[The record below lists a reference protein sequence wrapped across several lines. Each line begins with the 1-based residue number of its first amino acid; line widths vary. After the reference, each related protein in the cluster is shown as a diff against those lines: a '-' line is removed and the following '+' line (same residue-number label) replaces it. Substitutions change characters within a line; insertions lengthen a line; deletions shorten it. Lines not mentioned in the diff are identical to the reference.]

1 MAVRPIIP
9 ELYGHVRHLA
19 GRPLMSPRVSVVM
32 PVFNGGLYL
41 STAIESVLAQSFGDH
56 ELVIVD
62 DGSTDGS
69 TEVIARFVAK
79 DSRVRA
85 YRKENS
91 GISDTLN
98 QGIVEA
104 RSDWIARLDAD
115 DIMLPH
121 RLERQMAFVSA
132 DSEIVAAGSYYDIID
147 SAGVRCAT
155 LHPLPRDRAELQR
168 LLDAREPL
176 TFTHPTMIY
185 RRHIAAAVGG
195 YRRDYEPC
203 EDTEL
208 FARMI
213 AMSGVILI
221 QPEVL
226 TLYRVHAGGIS
237 QQQATEM
244 FMKRHFVYHNFYRE
258 LDGQPAISYEE
269 FLAGRA
275 TLPVGQRL
283 RFAREYASE
292 LLYRAYT
299 SALVAHRPV
308 RATSYL
314 AGAAALRP
322 WKALRRGWRAVAARV
337 APAPG

>member
-1 MAVRPIIP
+1 MIASLRSRTEISS
-9 ELYGHVRHLA
+9 
-19 GRPLMSPRVSVVM
+19 LMSPRVSVVM
-32 PVFNGGLYL
+32 PVFNGGAYL
-41 STAIESVLAQSFGDH
+41 STAIESVLAQTFGDR

-69 TEVIARFVAK
+69 ADVIARFAANEP
-79 DSRVRA
+79 RIRA
-85 YRKENS
+85 FRKENS

-98 QGIVEA
+98 LGISEA
-104 RSDWIARLDAD
+104 RGDWIARLDAD
-115 DIMLPH
+115 DVMLPH
-121 RLERQMAFVSA
+121 RLERQVAFVSA

-147 SAGVRCAT
+147 AAGTRCAT
-155 LHPLPRDRAELQR
+155 LRPLPRDRGELQR
-168 LLDAREPL
+168 ILDAREPL

-185 RRHIAAAVGG
+185 RRHIAVALGG
-195 YRRDYEPC
+195 YRREYEPC

-226 TLYRVHAGGIS
+226 TLYRVHDGAIS

-258 LDGQPAISYEE
+258 LDGHPPISYAE
-269 FLAGRA
+269 FLASRA
-275 TLPVGQRL
+275 RLPAVRRL

-299 SALVAHRPV
+299 SALVAHRPM
-308 RATSYL
+308 RAASCL

-322 WKALRRGWRAVAARV
+322 WKALRRGWRAVAARFSPV
-337 APAPG
+337 PG